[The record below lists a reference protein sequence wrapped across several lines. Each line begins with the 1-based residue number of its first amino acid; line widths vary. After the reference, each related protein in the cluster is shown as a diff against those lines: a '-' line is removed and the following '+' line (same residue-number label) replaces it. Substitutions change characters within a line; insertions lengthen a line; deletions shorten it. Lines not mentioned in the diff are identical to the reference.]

1 MGGWSKASPPPL
13 SKWLPD
19 AARLRATD
27 FPMRQGSP
35 FSALRVSLLP
45 MSDEFPSWAAERPN
59 WVRVWIGLLGLW
71 ATFIVL
77 GTCFN
82 YQSLL
87 ARGRPISW
95 TQAIRMN
102 VVAYGIWA
110 FLLTP
115 LVLSLCAR
123 FPLGRRGL
131 FKLVP
136 AHFLSIAATVCID
149 VCIKTLLGGRVFPG
163 AQSHPFVTQFR
174 RYVFAE
180 AEADIQ
186 IYLLIG
192 VIGYVVAY
200 YGALRAQETHA
211 AELETNLV
219 RAELQVLKI
228 QLQPHF
234 LFNTLHSVAALVRK
248 DPGAAEKMICSLG
261 DLLRLTLVA
270 EETPKVT
277 LRRELGF
284 LQTYLDIQRARFQDR
299 LITEI
304 NVAEDDLDATVPY
317 LLLQPLVE
325 NAIKH
330 GVARSRGLSKIE
342 IRICKESDDLK
353 ISVVNDNSASNPV
366 SEQDRLGV
374 GLENVKNRLRILY
387 GRLGQ
392 LSVSEFSDGQFEV
405 EVRIPFET
413 ESRPR
418 PELPLASCGLPSGLE
433 IGR

>member
-1 MGGWSKASPPPL
+1 M
-13 SKWLPD
+13 
-19 AARLRATD
+19 
-27 FPMRQGSP
+27 
-35 FSALRVSLLP
+35 LP
-45 MSDEFPSWAAERPN
+45 MSDVFPSWAAERPN

-87 ARGRPISW
+87 ARSRPISW

-102 VVAYGIWA
+102 LVGYGIWA
-110 FLLTP
+110 FLFTP

-136 AHFLSIAATVCID
+136 AHILSIAATVGID
-149 VCIKTLLGGRVFPG
+149 VSIKTLLGGRVFPG
-163 AQSHPFVTQFR
+163 AQSHPFLTQFR

-200 YGALRAQETHA
+200 YAALRAQETHA

-219 RAELQVLKI
+219 QAELQVLKI

-304 NVAEDDLDATVPY
+304 RVAEEDLAATVPY

-330 GVARSRGLSKIE
+330 GVARRRGLSKIE
-342 IRICKESDDLK
+342 IGIRKESDNLK
-353 ISVVNDNSASNPV
+353 ISVVNDNGASNPV
-366 SEQDRLGV
+366 SERDRLGV

-387 GRLGQ
+387 GRRGQ
-392 LSVSEFSDGQFEV
+392 LSVRQFSDGQFEV

-413 ESRPR
+413 ESCPR
-418 PELPLASCGLPSGLE
+418 PELPLPSSGLASGLE

>member
-1 MGGWSKASPPPL
+1 MN
-13 SKWLPD
+13 
-19 AARLRATD
+19 
-27 FPMRQGSP
+27 
-35 FSALRVSLLP
+35 
-45 MSDEFPSWAAERPN
+45 DEFPSWAVERPN

-77 GTCFN
+77 GTWFN
-82 YQSLL
+82 YQALL

-102 VVAYGIWA
+102 VVGYGIWA

-123 FPLGRRGL
+123 LPLGRRGL

-136 AHFLSIAATVCID
+136 AHILSIAVTVCID

-163 AQSHPFVTQFR
+163 AQSYPFVTQFR
-174 RYVFAE
+174 RYFFSE

-192 VIGYVVAY
+192 VVGYVVAY
-200 YGALRAQETHA
+200 YSELRAQERHA

-234 LFNTLHSVAALVRK
+234 LFNTLHSVASLIRK
-248 DPGAAEKMICSLG
+248 DPGTAEKMICSLG

-270 EETPKVT
+270 EDTPKVT
-277 LRRELGF
+277 LRRELEF
-284 LQTYLDIQRARFQDR
+284 LRTYLEIQKARFQDR
-299 LITEI
+299 LMTEI
-304 NVAEDDLDATVPY
+304 KVTEEDLDATVPY

-330 GVARSRGLSKIE
+330 GVARRRGLSKIE
-342 IRICKESDDLK
+342 VRIRRDAEDLK
-353 ISVVNDNSASNPV
+353 ISVVNDNSTSNPI
-366 SEQDRLGV
+366 SERDRLGV
-374 GLENVKNRLRILY
+374 GLENVRNRLRILY
-387 GRLGQ
+387 GLGGQ
-392 LSVSEFSDGQFEV
+392 LSVREFSDGQFEV
-405 EVRIPFET
+405 QVRIPFET
-413 ESRPR
+413 ESLPR
-418 PELPLASCGLPSGLE
+418 PERPFASSSLASGLE
-433 IGR
+433 TGR